1 MTLHLLYTIIIV
13 CAILTL
19 HSGFSSSGQPE
30 AAGVPATFTRQATA
44 PPSGYTQRPA
54 QYQPAGERKC
64 VHPRLAHS
72 GSVLSWNKSDQCDID
87 TIRYIKKH
95 LLLYFLCFKAHPIN

>member
-1 MTLHLLYTIIIV
+1 MTLHLLYTIIL

-19 HSGFSSSGQPE
+19 HSGFNSSGQPE
-30 AAGVPATFTRQATA
+30 AAAVPAIFTRQATA

-64 VHPRLAHS
+64 VHPRLALS
-72 GSVLSWNKSDQCDID
+72 GSVLAWNKSQSDID
-87 TIRYIKKH
+87 TIRLKKH
-95 LLLYFLCFKAHPIN
+95 LLLYFL